1 MKRIFT
7 ILSVAAGMAGAMTGC
22 KPDDAVSKDE
32 TAPVIELTQN
42 DVHWVPGREVTIEA
56 TVTDETG
63 LDHILI
69 SNADMGLDETIR
81 FGDGVITDFALS
93 YPFTVPETL
102 PANGSY
108 DIVISAFDLAGNEAS
123 EIFRLYTD
131 GDIDAPEFVRVPQ
144 STVNLIATPDLAY
157 TLEFEMS
164 DNKAL
169 ASLQIVCTELGL
181 DETETLE
188 GTSDTFSKTLNL
200 GAEEK
205 TYNFVFT
212 LTDAAG
218 LVTTAETSLIVE
230 TSPDFGNMFL
240 TNVFTDAELTR
251 DLYGVPVVMD
261 KKGPRQYS
269 IRFYNRTENEEYL
282 FIPDD
287 TTLEPHVYG
296 LSEDGKSMVYGSE
309 KKLALE
315 KKGYYDIS
323 LNIATGEYSVTEYT
337 PAEQEVPQI
346 YATGENLGNNFGSW
360 DVTNPDAILQADAD
374 NKYLLSI
381 TLNFTDSENSQ
392 FKLASANW
400 GQEWIMNASEVG
412 PTVKWIPK
420 TGTDDNNCWPHVTGD
435 WLFEFDYITGLSSL
449 TPAE

>member
-1 MKRIFT
+1 MKRILE

-56 TVTDETG
+56 AITDETG

-69 SNADMGLDETIR
+69 SNAAMGLDETIR
-81 FGDGVITDFALS
+81 FGDGIITDFHLS
-93 YPFTVPETL
+93 YPFTIPEDL
-102 PANGSY
+102 PADGVHEITITAC
-108 DIVISAFDLAGNEAS
+108 DMAGNEAS

-157 TLEFEMS
+157 TLEFEMA

-169 ASLQIVCTELGL
+169 ASLQIVCAELGIN
-181 DETETLE
+181 ETETLE
-188 GTSDTFSKTLNL
+188 GTSDTFSKTVEL
-200 GAEEK
+200 GQEER
-205 TYNFVFT
+205 TCNFVFT

-218 LVTTAETSLIVE
+218 LVTTAESELIIE
-230 TSPDFGNMFL
+230 ASPDFGNMFL
-240 TNVFTDAELTR
+240 TNVFTEAELAR
-251 DLYGVPVVMD
+251 DVYGVPMVMD
-261 KKGPRQYS
+261 KNGPRQYS

-296 LSEDGKSMVYGSE
+296 LSEDGESMVYGSE
-309 KKLALE
+309 RKLVLE

-323 LNIATGEYSVTEYT
+323 LNIATGEYSVTEYA
-337 PAEQEVPQI
+337 PAEQDVPQI

-360 DVTNPDAILQADAD
+360 DVTNPDAVLQADAD

-392 FKLASANW
+392 FKLATAGW
-400 GQEWIMNASEVG
+400 EQQWVMNSSETG
-412 PTVKWIPK
+412 PTTKWVLK
-420 TGTDDNNCWPHVTGD
+420 SGADNNCWPHVTGD